1 MLEKALSFDLD
12 NKEYQLLMCTI
23 MMKRGRSKE
32 AYVFLRDLIK
42 AEPLNLL
49 YNTLLSFLYVKY
61 LNDDKLGEKFKRVA
75 ERIY

>member
-32 AYVFLRDLIK
+32 AYVFLRDLI
-42 AEPLNLL
+42 
-49 YNTLLSFLYVKY
+49 
-61 LNDDKLGEKFKRVA
+61 
-75 ERIY
+75 